1 MSVRSFYRPLYLPE
15 QMRRIDSEAIDGMK
29 IPSAELMENAGSACA
44 RKIGELYHEWSC
56 DGVVLV
62 LSGPGNN
69 GGDGLVIARHLAA
82 AGIAVRVRLFVSP
95 EGLKGDPALN
105 LQRAEAAGLK
115 PLLDNHKVGL
125 EEDLALVVDAL
136 LGTGARGG
144 LRSPADLWAAAIRRA
159 DLPVVAIDAPSG
171 VDLATGRVPSVALHA
186 RATLAL
192 AELKPGYFL
201 HPGREYAGEVYPID
215 IGIPA
220 AAREVVHTDIYL
232 ITPEGIA
239 ALLPVRPAAGHK
251 GTFGKVAVI
260 GGSVGMSGAPVM
272 ASEAALR
279 AGCGL
284 VTLGVPA
291 GLNDVCEALA
301 TEVIT
306 RPLPEL
312 KRKRCLAVRS
322 TGPALELADE
332 AGACVLGCG
341 AGRHHETQEC
351 IGRLVEQI
359 EVPLVLDADGLFG
372 FGADPDRLVRHRAP
386 MVITP
391 HAGELARLLG
401 TTVDVVE
408 ENRIAAALR
417 AARHFDCV
425 CVLKGACTVV
435 ATVTGQAYLNPTGN
449 SGLATAGSG
458 DVLAGLIGS
467 LVAQG
472 MSMLGAAT
480 AGVYL
485 HGLAGDLGAH
495 SWGERGLVAGDIIFD
510 LPQALRAIEERAW
523 PDCI

>member
-1 MSVRSFYRPLYLPE
+1 LSVRSYYRPLYAPE
-15 QMRRIDSEAIDGMK
+15 EMRKIDREAIESLG
-29 IPSAELMENAGSACA
+29 IPSAELMENAGSASA
-44 RKIGELYHEWSC
+44 RKIRDLYAEWSC
-56 DGVVLV
+56 DGTVLI
-62 LSGPGNN
+62 LCGPGNN
-69 GGDGLVIARHLAA
+69 GGDGLVVARHLAS
-82 AGIAVRVRLFVSP
+82 AGIKVRTRLFASP
-95 EGLKGDPALN
+95 ADLKGDPALN
-105 LQRAEAAGLK
+105 LERAQAAGLK
-115 PLLDNHKVGL
+115 PLLDNRLVDL
-125 EEDLALVVDAL
+125 ENDTALVVDAL
-136 LGTGARGG
+136 FGTGARGALG
-144 LRSPADLWAAAIRRA
+144 APADAWAVALNESE
-159 DLPVVAIDAPSG
+159 LPVVAIDAPSG
-171 VDLATGRVPSVALHA
+171 VDLATGGVPAVAVRA

-201 HPGREYAGEVYPID
+201 HPGREYAGDVYLLD

-220 AAREVVHTDIYL
+220 AARKVVHSDTYL
-232 ITPEGIA
+232 VTPAGVAE
-239 ALLPVRPAAGHK
+239 LLPIRPAAGHK

-291 GLNDVCEALA
+291 GLHDVCETLA

-312 KRKRCLAVRS
+312 KHRRCLAVRS
-322 TGPALELADE
+322 VGPAVRLAAE
-332 AGACVLGCG
+332 ADVCVLGCG
-341 AGRHHETQEC
+341 AGRNHETLEC
-351 IGRLVEQI
+351 IGRLVERI
-359 EVPLVLDADGLFG
+359 ECPLVLDADGLFG

-386 MVITP
+386 LVITP

-401 TTVDVVE
+401 TTADVIAGD
-408 ENRIAAALR
+408 RIGAARR

-485 HGLAGDLGAH
+485 HGQAGDLGAH
-495 SWGERGLVAGDIIFD
+495 SWGERGLVASDIIFD
-510 LPQALRAIEERAW
+510 LPQALRIVEERAW
-523 PDCI
+523 PEYF